1 VFITESDDEGT
12 IVFDESGPVGRMLAS
27 LPPAE
32 RAERYREFANEAMQK
47 AQAAADSEHRI
58 EYLTMAAGWHSLAS
72 AIERSMGIEPQ
83 GDYTSSAVDQ
93 ASRR

>member
-1 VFITESDDEGT
+1 VGEPEGV
-12 IVFDESGPVGRMLAS
+12 IVIDESGPVGRLLAS

-32 RAERYREFANEAMQK
+32 RAERYREFANDAMQK
-47 AQAAADSEHRI
+47 AQTAVNSEHRI

-72 AIERSMGIEPQ
+72 EIERLMGSEPQ
-83 GDYTSSAVDQ
+83 GYETPSTMNQ

>member
-1 VFITESDDEGT
+1 MI
-12 IVFDESGPVGRMLAS
+12 DESGPVGRLLAS

-58 EYLTMAAGWHSLAS
+58 EYLTMAAGWHGLAS
-72 AIERSMGIEPQ
+72 EIERSMGIESQ
-83 GDYTSSAVDQ
+83 DDETSSDLGQ
-93 ASRR
+93 ASSR